1 MIGICYLYFMKVE
14 EPDLTGT
21 YNYADYLTWTWDE
34 MVELIHGKIY
44 KMSPS
49 PNTAHQRVSVEL
61 LRQIANFLKGK
72 KCKVFTAPFDVRL
85 PNSDSE
91 SSNEKIITVV
101 QPDLCVI
108 CDSKKIDSKGCL
120 GAPDWIIEILSPHT
134 SAKDL
139 NQKFDVYEK
148 SGVKEYWVVHPFEQT
163 ILVYILESGKYK
175 TTQRPFV
182 KGDKLSP
189 ITLPEL
195 TIDLEEVFEEL

>member
-1 MIGICYLYFMKVE
+1 MKVE

-21 YNYADYLTWTWDE
+21 YNYADYLSWTWDE
-34 MVELIHGKIY
+34 MVELINGKIY
-44 KMSPS
+44 KMSPA
-49 PNTAHQRVSVEL
+49 PNTAHQKVSGEL
-61 LRQIANFLKGK
+61 HLQIAYFLKGK
-72 KCKVFTAPFDVRL
+72 KCKVFHAPFDVRL
-85 PNSDSE
+85 PNSNSE
-91 SSNEKIITVV
+91 TDNEKVTTVV

-108 CDSKKIDSKGCL
+108 CDPKKIDEKGCL

-175 TTQRPFV
+175 ATHRPFV

-195 TIDLEEVFEEL
+195 SIDLEEVFEGL